1 MKEVKRRKTYSREFK
16 MDVIQQSYVR
26 GSIGTLAKELGIAA
40 EMIYRWRKEYEN
52 GEDSSFPGQGTV
64 RLSEEQKELERIKQ
78 ENADLRMERDI
89 LKKAIGIFS
98 KKNG

>member
-1 MKEVKRRKTYSREFK
+1 

-26 GSIGTLAKELGIAA
+26 GNIGTLAKELGIHA
-40 EMIYRWRKEYEN
+40 EMIYRWRKEHEN